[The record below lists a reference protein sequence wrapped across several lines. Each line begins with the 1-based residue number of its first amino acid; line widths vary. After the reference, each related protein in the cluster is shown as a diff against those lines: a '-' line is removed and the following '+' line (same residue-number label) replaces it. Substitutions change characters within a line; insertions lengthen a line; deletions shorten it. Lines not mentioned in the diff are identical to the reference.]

1 MSSRKL
7 YTCLRCG
14 KSFSKEDLDT
24 LSGMGVKCP
33 FCGYRIIMKN
43 RSPSAKRIKAR

>member
-7 YTCLRCG
+7 YVCLKCG
-14 KSFSKEDLDT
+14 RSFSKEEMEY
-24 LSGMGVKCP
+24 LSGVKCP

-43 RSPSAKRIKAR
+43 RSPSTKRIKAR